1 MYSLTF
7 LSQGSWGLFLA
18 VQASLNKH
26 KMVSKRRKSSGINA
40 ILQRKLGCS
49 LDINEIDK
57 SDLNNVSKFFLLS
70 FNFVSNYL
78 KKKSG

>member
-7 LSQGSWGLFLA
+7 LSQGSWGLFSA
-18 VQASLNKH
+18 VQVSLNKH
-26 KMVSKRRKSSGINA
+26 EMVSKRRKSSGINA

>member
-7 LSQGSWGLFLA
+7 LSQGSLGLFLA
-18 VQASLNKH
+18 VQASLKKY

-57 SDLNNVSKFFLLS
+57 IDLNNVSKFFRFRILLS
-70 FNFVSNYL
+70 SIL
-78 KKKSG
+78 SRII